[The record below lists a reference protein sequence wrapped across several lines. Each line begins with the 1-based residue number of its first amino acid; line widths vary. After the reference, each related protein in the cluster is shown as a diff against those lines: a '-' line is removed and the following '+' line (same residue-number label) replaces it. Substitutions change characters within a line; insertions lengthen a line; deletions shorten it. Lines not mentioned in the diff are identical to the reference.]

1 MKEILTLQVVV
12 KMMSLSTF
20 LCLSACVTTSSNS
33 GKSEGKQSPLSF
45 DAIFGVSYNDN
56 ISINEIDA
64 NLGQGDELAYF
75 SGRVKF
81 DQEIGENTEFD
92 VSYRF
97 SANAHQDFSRFDT
110 QTHLV
115 STGIKHDFGGFDAG
129 VSYQYADSALDNDGF
144 LTLNQISPY
153 VTKYFGKKAYVRA
166 FYGYVDKGFD
176 GRPERDATVNKG
188 GADLYY
194 FIDGVKR
201 YIQTGYN
208 YEDVDAI
215 GPEFDHGAHNLKLH
229 FIQRVEIGGRDGKF
243 EAGWRYENR
252 DYDNI
257 TPSINMVRDDER
269 HRFQAEFELPITD
282 NIYSKLELEHATNS
296 SNLPS
301 ADFNR
306 NTATIGLGVRY

>member
-1 MKEILTLQVVV
+1 MLGIKLKVGVKTVVV
-12 KMMSLSTF
+12 IVVLGSLTG
-20 LCLSACVTTSSNS
+20 CATV
-33 GKSEGKQSPLSF
+33 GKSANDKKRQSPLSF

-56 ISINEIDA
+56 ISVNEIDA

-92 VSYRF
+92 ISYRF
-97 SANAHQDFSRFDT
+97 SANAHQEFSRFDT

-115 STGIKHDFGGFDAG
+115 STGIKHDFGEFDAG
-129 VSYQYADSALDNDGF
+129 VSYQYADSSLDNDGF

-194 FIDGVKR
+194 FLDGVKR

-208 YEDVDAI
+208 YEDVDAV
-215 GPEFDHGAHNLKLH
+215 GPEFDHGAHNLKLRY
-229 FIQRVEIGGRDGKF
+229 IQRIPIRGRDGKF

-257 TPSINMVRDDER
+257 TPSINAVRDDER

-306 NTATIGLGVRY
+306 NIATIGLGVRY